1 MRKYG
6 FILVA
11 VLTLAG
17 VSAKSGGIV
26 DEHGDD
32 GDTIYFGAVKDTRG
46 VAIEG
51 AHVNVKSGNIEFV
64 TTTDATGNYRLVT
77 QIDADQSELMCS
89 KPGYRQSGTM
99 RRTAPGEKSPIE
111 IDCTLQAGR

>member
-6 FILVA
+6 LLLVA
-11 VLTLAG
+11 ALTLAG
-17 VSAKSGGIV
+17 APAKSGGII

-32 GDTIYFGAVKDTRG
+32 GDTIFFGAVKDTRG

-51 AHVNVKSGNIEFV
+51 AHVNVKSKNIEFV
-64 TTTDATGNYRLVT
+64 TTTDAIGNYRLVT
-77 QIDADQSELMCS
+77 QMDPDQSELSCR
-89 KPGYRQSGTM
+89 KEGYRQSGTM
-99 RRTAPGEKSPIE
+99 RRSAPGEKSPIE

>member
-1 MRKYG
+1 MRSHG

-17 VSAKSGGIV
+17 VPAKSGGIV
-26 DEHGDD
+26 DEHSDD

-77 QIDADQSELMCS
+77 QIDADQSELVCS

-111 IDCTLQAGR
+111 IDCTMQAGR